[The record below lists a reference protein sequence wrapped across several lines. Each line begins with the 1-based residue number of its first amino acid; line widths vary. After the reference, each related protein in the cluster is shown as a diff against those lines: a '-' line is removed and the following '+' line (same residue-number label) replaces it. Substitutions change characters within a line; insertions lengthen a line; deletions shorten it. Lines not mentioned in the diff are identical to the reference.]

1 MKRYL
6 SVLTLLL
13 MGLSC
18 AAAGAS
24 ATTDPDILVNPAASP
39 CSKIRLRL
47 WEKEKWILD
56 VYLSPDGKHKFM
68 LGKTFPKLSKGDDY
82 RAVSEC
88 LDLKKG
94 GFSNSGGL
102 NFVYDG
108 RTLIFNFNSSGYAI
122 SRGGVR

>member
-1 MKRYL
+1 M
-6 SVLTLLL
+6 
-13 MGLSC
+13 
-18 AAAGAS
+18 AS
-24 ATTDPDILVNPAASP
+24 TNTDPDILVNPADSP

-47 WEKEKWILD
+47 WEADKWILD

-68 LGKTFPKLSKGDDY
+68 LGKAFPKLIKGDDY